1 MKRTKIN
8 LILLLAAAAWLLSAC
23 MGHSSAGGSAPGG
36 SSEHDLATTRLS
48 DEGLFQVSYQSE
60 LEPAVIN
67 NIHTWTLTVMTAD
80 GAPVEDAAIAV
91 DGGMPDHGHGLPTAP
106 KVTENLGDGKY
117 RVEGIRYSMPGW
129 WTMTFEIT
137 AGDQTDT
144 VTFNLVLN

>member
-8 LILLLAAAAWLLSAC
+8 LILMLLVALWALTAC
-23 MGHSSAGGSAPGG
+23 MGLSHVRGNAADAA
-36 SSEHDLATTRLS
+36 EHDVASTQLS
-48 DEGLFQVSYQSE
+48 EQGLFRISYQSE
-60 LEPAVIN
+60 LDPVEIN
-67 NIHTWTLTVMTAD
+67 SIHNWTLIVETAD
-80 GAPVEDAAIAV
+80 GAPVEDATIRV

-106 KVTENLGDGKY
+106 EVTENLGNGNY

-137 AGDQTDT
+137 AGGATDR